1 MRIAVVDYNAGN
13 LRSVET
19 ALKHLGADF
28 FVSNR
33 PEGIL
38 AADKLIFPGVG
49 EAKAAMG
56 VLNTSGLDRAIDD
69 FYQSGRPV
77 LGICLGSHIVL
88 SDSEESN
95 TQCLGLVPGTA
106 RRFPQVRGFKV
117 PHMGWNQVMHDG
129 THRLFKGI
137 PSGSSFYFVH
147 SYYPEPR
154 ESGTCIAR
162 TGYMIEFCSG
172 LCLENLAAFQFHPEK
187 SGACGLK
194 LLENFIHEG

>member
-33 PEGIL
+33 PEQVL

-49 EAKAAMG
+49 EAGAAMDM
-56 VLNTSGLDRAIDD
+56 LNTSGLGRAIGE
-69 FYQSGRPV
+69 FYKSGRPV
-77 LGICLGSHIVL
+77 LGICLGSQIVL
-88 SDSEESN
+88 TGSEESD
-95 TQCLGLVPGTA
+95 TRCLDLVPGTA
-106 RRFPQVRGFKV
+106 RRFPPVKGFKV
-117 PHMGWNQVMHDG
+117 PHMGWNQVIHDG
-129 THRLFKGI
+129 AHHLFRGI

-147 SYYPEPR
+147 SYYPDPR
-154 ESGTCIAR
+154 DPKMCIAR

-187 SGACGLK
+187 SGKYGLK
-194 LLENFIHEG
+194 LLENFIHAG